1 MYLPSGVRAFRAIVV
16 AGASRADVRSGFTSV
31 TRGTL
36 ILLISTLCLVGLNF
50 VSRVILV
57 RSILPNDWSAFS
69 IGLTLTGILIAVG
82 TLGLPSAVAR
92 TLPYTTADADRRSI
106 VRGSLIV
113 GGVSGVVSGAALFIA
128 APYLGPVI
136 GPPGTVLSLQFF
148 SVGLGTSIVAMIIAS
163 VFQGYEDVLPNAL
176 FLQIVNPGLLVAFLV
191 AVLLLPGHLLTFL
204 EALISYAAASLLTL
218 ALSTLYLVR
227 RLPHKLPAGP
237 RAPGAFDRLVTFA
250 MPLFVVGVMG
260 SITGGGDT
268 LVLGVFHPGE
278 VGTYT
283 ATLTL
288 ARLIQIGV
296 SAASYIFLPV
306 AARFVREDDRASVAL
321 TYTTVTK
328 WMILFSLPLFM
339 LFFFLPSE
347 SLEFVYTSKYSA
359 VTLPLEITVLGAFVT
374 TVLGPG
380 PTTQI
385 AFGETRLLAYNAL
398 TAGTLDVALA
408 FVLVPS
414 EGYVGAAIAWAIAGS
429 VYAGLAVIEL
439 AIGRGLHP
447 FRHHFVIPLAA
458 TALPIG
464 ALFAILH
471 PAVRDWLLPPIGLA
485 IAGVFIA
492 LVFATRSIDTGDRL
506 LLETTEGL
514 LGRPLPLVRRL
525 GRLGRRARPPP

>member
-1 MYLPSGVRAFRAIVV
+1 
-16 AGASRADVRSGFTSV
+16 
-31 TRGTL
+31 
-36 ILLISTLCLVGLNF
+36 
-50 VSRVILV
+50 
-57 RSILPNDWSAFS
+57 
-69 IGLTLTGILIAVG
+69 
-82 TLGLPSAVAR
+82 
-92 TLPYTTADADRRSI
+92 
-106 VRGSLIV
+106 
-113 GGVSGVVSGAALFIA
+113 
-128 APYLGPVI
+128 
-136 GPPGTVLSLQFF
+136 
-148 SVGLGTSIVAMIIAS
+148 
-163 VFQGYEDVLPNAL
+163 
-176 FLQIVNPGLLVAFLV
+176 
-191 AVLLLPGHLLTFL
+191 
-204 EALISYAAASLLTL
+204 
-218 ALSTLYLVR
+218 
-227 RLPHKLPAGP
+227 
-237 RAPGAFDRLVTFA
+237 
-250 MPLFVVGVMG
+250 
-260 SITGGGDT
+260 
-268 LVLGVFHPGE
+268 
-278 VGTYT
+278 
-283 ATLTL
+283 
-288 ARLIQIGV
+288 
-296 SAASYIFLPV
+296 
-306 AARFVREDDRASVAL
+306 
-321 TYTTVTK
+321 
-328 WMILFSLPLFM
+328 
-339 LFFFLPSE
+339 
-347 SLEFVYTSKYSA
+347 